1 MTALDVAAAYGL
13 PIHQKGGRHW
23 ARCPIHGEKTASL
36 CFFPDGRWYCFGC
49 HQHGDAADLYA
60 ALYGVPI
67 GQALR
72 AVRGDRLE
80 YQPKKPTAA
89 ELRRRVQAWKG
100 QRWAEAC
107 GAKHAG
113 RALMGISQ
121 ALGRDDAAFW
131 QGAKM
136 EADAEDVLLML
147 ESATPAQLLKMAAED
162 L

>member
-13 PIHQKGGRHW
+13 PIHQKGSRHW

-49 HQHGDAADLYA
+49 HQYGDAADLYA
-60 ALYGVPI
+60 ALYGVPL

-72 AVRGDRLE
+72 AVRGDCH
-80 YQPKKPTAA
+80 QPQKPTAA
-89 ELRRRVQAWKG
+89 ELRRRVQVWKG
-100 QRWAEAC
+100 QRWADAC

-113 RALMGISQ
+113 RALMGISE
-121 ALGRDDAAFW
+121 ALGGNDAAFW

-136 EADAEDVLLML
+136 AADAEDALLLL
-147 ESATPAQLLKMAAED
+147 ESATPAQLLKMTAEA
-162 L
+162 LR

>member
-1 MTALDVAAAYGL
+1 MKSCT
-13 PIHQKGGRHW
+13 
-23 ARCPIHGEKTASL
+23 KTAKIGGEIR
-36 CFFPDGRWYCFGC
+36 FPADPLFPFCLPDLPVEGGTLGLRDGDEPLPLQPGEVQRLMG
-49 HQHGDAADLYA
+49 H
-60 ALYGVPI
+60 GVPL

-72 AVRGDRLE
+72 AVRGD
-80 YQPKKPTAA
+80 YQQPQKPTAA
-89 ELRRRVQAWKG
+89 DLRRRVQAWKG

-107 GAKHAG
+107 RAKHAG

-136 EADAEDVLLML
+136 AADAEDVLLML
-147 ESATPAQLLKMAAED
+147 ESATPAQLLKLASED